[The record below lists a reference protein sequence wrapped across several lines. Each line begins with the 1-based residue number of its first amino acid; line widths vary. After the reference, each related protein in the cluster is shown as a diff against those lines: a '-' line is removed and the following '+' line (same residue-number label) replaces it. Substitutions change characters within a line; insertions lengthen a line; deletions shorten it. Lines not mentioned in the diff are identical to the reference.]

1 MDFKYFDIQ
10 HAIEVQDYII
20 ESSGGRQGLL
30 NIGLLDSILHH
41 VQNDEYYPN
50 LEDKVCHIFYSINKN
65 HAFNDGNKRSS
76 IVLSAYFLEIN
87 GAAFVINKYIQEMEN
102 VAVHVADNR
111 INKDLLLEIICEIIY
126 KAEFSEAVRLKI
138 AIALMK

>member
-111 INKDLLLEIICEIIY
+111 INKDLLLEIVCEIIY